1 MNTPLSAYFSYCELS
16 KQLKTKHWK
25 DIFFDEEVV
34 HQQGDFNA
42 AGTAK
47 GQKID
52 VKEWSRLSRK
62 LKNQET
68 LNKTLFNMQL
78 SWEQRTEKIFNQQTL
93 QSYPIQK
100 KEVTK
105 VRYII
110 NTDLNS
116 HYQFA
121 PIESLLVKSNRG
133 GSVYNCQTELQQ
145 QQLVQS
151 WLHSDR
157 LRFCAD

>member
-1 MNTPLSAYFSYCELS
+1 MNTPLAAYYSYCELN
-16 KQLKTKHWK
+16 KQLKTSRWK
-25 DIFFDEEVV
+25 DTFYDEEVV

-52 VKEWSRLSRK
+52 TKEWSRLSKK
-62 LKNQET
+62 LKNNET
-68 LNKTLFNMQL
+68 LNKTLYNMQL
-78 SWEQRTEKIFNQQTL
+78 SWEERTKKIYNSETL

-121 PIESLLVKSNRG
+121 PIESLLVRSNAG
-133 GSVYNCQTELQQ
+133 GSVYNCQT
-145 QQLVQS
+145 
-151 WLHSDR
+151 DIR
-157 LRFCAD
+157 